1 MKKAFEVMVEVFWD
15 ASNVE
20 TFVVKTNNEK
30 NARKLALAKAK
41 KKHKTTM
48 LIVKSVK
55 EQII

>member
-1 MKKAFEVMVEVFWD
+1 MKKTFEVKVEVFWD

-30 NARKLALAKAK
+30 NARKLALAKAE

-55 EQII
+55 EQSI